1 MDSFVR
7 DEASVKVVELAR
19 EMANVNVTKDLV
31 ARPVINVLKDISQ
44 QTAIAAVMFKIAG
57 LAISLV
63 LTGAQ
68 GRVQLNVWLARRATC
83 WTRNKAVTTLT
94 NVLKQVQAAASQTQC
109 LKIIQKVSSFAE
121 VDPFNS

>member
-7 DEASVKVVELAR
+7 DEGSVKVVELAR

-68 GRVQLNVWLARRATC
+68 GRVQLNVWPARRAT
-83 WTRNKAVTTLT
+83 
-94 NVLKQVQAAASQTQC
+94 
-109 LKIIQKVSSFAE
+109 
-121 VDPFNS
+121 

>member
-44 QTAIAAVMFKIAG
+44 PTAIAAVMFKIAG

-68 GRVQLNVWLARRATC
+68 GRVQLNVWPARRAT
-83 WTRNKAVTTLT
+83 
-94 NVLKQVQAAASQTQC
+94 
-109 LKIIQKVSSFAE
+109 
-121 VDPFNS
+121 

>member
-68 GRVQLNVWLARRATC
+68 GLVQLNVWPARRAT
-83 WTRNKAVTTLT
+83 
-94 NVLKQVQAAASQTQC
+94 
-109 LKIIQKVSSFAE
+109 
-121 VDPFNS
+121 

>member
-7 DEASVKVVELAR
+7 AEASVKVVELAR

-68 GRVQLNVWLARRATC
+68 GRVQLNVWPARRAT
-83 WTRNKAVTTLT
+83 
-94 NVLKQVQAAASQTQC
+94 
-109 LKIIQKVSSFAE
+109 
-121 VDPFNS
+121 

>member
-7 DEASVKVVELAR
+7 DEASVKVVELVR

-68 GRVQLNVWLARRATC
+68 GRVQLNVWPARRAT
-83 WTRNKAVTTLT
+83 
-94 NVLKQVQAAASQTQC
+94 
-109 LKIIQKVSSFAE
+109 
-121 VDPFNS
+121 